1 MRPVAILQHDQTQR
15 PGVLL
20 SCLDEWGVPSTTV
33 MPEEGDRVPRRARDF
48 GGIVL
53 LGSNR
58 SVNDAPGWIDEELR
72 LLRDAAVAGVPLLGH
87 CFGAQL
93 MARSMGASVSRNA
106 WPNIGW
112 SRLPTTG
119 EGRRLFPSA
128 SVVSFNRH
136 YETFAIPHGA
146 KRLSYGSHCL
156 NKPFSIG
163 PTWPSSATSRSP
175 RRSSGNG
182 ARNRRPNSTGRAD
195 PPYRPGPRSCPG
207 WLRTCLNCTA
217 RPERCTVSGF
227 RRWTG
232 AGRSSVSP
240 TGSAPSEDVAACGSS
255 RRRTRRRDRGWP
267 RSGSRPCLADHGR
280 DCSDRPR
287 GAGTATPATKSCWR
301 DSVVERMKA
310 KPPHGDRGSDQG
322 GRREQRGQHLRKRL
336 EDTNPT
342 HVDWRDVTVIS
353 RPSHRARCGE
363 YQITS
368 DGRGRARA
376 GAGRRLWK
384 IVMSNPWTERRS
396 FRRRAIAA
404 PHASGRRQEFRPL
417 HQDRI
422 ALRRAGRARRQGR
435 LAISDPDQLCSRG
448 EDPG

>member
-163 PTWPSSATSRSP
+163 PHLAFQCHFEVTEAIVREWCAESEAELDRARGPSVQTRAEIL
-175 RRSSGNG
+175 SGLAANLPELH
-182 ARNRRPNSTGRAD
+182 R
-195 PPYRPGPRSCPG
+195 
-207 WLRTCLNCTA
+207 TA
-217 RPERCTVSGF
+217 RTVY
-227 RRWTG
+227 RQWV
-232 AGRSSVSP
+232 SS
-240 TGSAPSEDVAACGSS
+240 
-255 RRRTRRRDRGWP
+255 
-267 RSGSRPCLADHGR
+267 L
-280 DCSDRPR
+280 
-287 GAGTATPATKSCWR
+287 
-301 DSVVERMKA
+301 
-310 KPPHGDRGSDQG
+310 
-322 GRREQRGQHLRKRL
+322 
-336 EDTNPT
+336 
-342 HVDWRDVTVIS
+342 DWR
-353 RPSHRARCGE
+353 PSFQR
-363 YQITS
+363 QP
-368 DGRGRARA
+368 D
-376 GAGRRLWK
+376 RL
-384 IVMSNPWTERRS
+384 P
-396 FRRRAIAA
+396 A
-404 PHASGRRQEFRPL
+404 
-417 HQDRI
+417 
-422 ALRRAGRARRQGR
+422 
-435 LAISDPDQLCSRG
+435 
-448 EDPG
+448 